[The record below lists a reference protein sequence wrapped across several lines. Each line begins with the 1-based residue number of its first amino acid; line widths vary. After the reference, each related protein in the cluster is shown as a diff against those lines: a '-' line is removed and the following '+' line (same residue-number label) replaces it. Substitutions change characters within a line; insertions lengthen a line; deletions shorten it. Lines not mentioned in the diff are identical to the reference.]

1 MTLGLDPQP
10 AASSSRPGWPGRGGR
25 ERAVAMV
32 LVGIVSVQSGSALA
46 TELFDRIGPE
56 GAVFVRTGFAAVILL
71 ALSRPGLAHVRQ
83 AGYRETFLFGLTFLG
98 MNGLFYASLDRIP
111 LGAAVTLEFVGPL
124 GVAILGSRRR
134 LDLLWAF
141 LAAAGIVLLSDG
153 LGSEGIFSLGAVMA
167 LGAGVF
173 WGLYIIRSARIGA
186 ALPGLGGLAMAVAI
200 SAVLISPL
208 GIAEGG
214 AELLDP
220 GTLAIGL
227 VVGVA
232 SSVIPYSLELEALR
246 RLPNAVFGVLMS
258 LEPAFAA
265 LIGFIALSQGLEPIE
280 LAAIALVV
288 VASAGALRATS
299 APPHD
304 S

>member
-1 MTLGLDPQP
+1 MAL
-10 AASSSRPGWPGRGGR
+10 
-25 ERAVAMV
+25 V
-32 LVGIVSVQSGSALA
+32 LFSIVSVQCGSALA
-46 TELFDRIGPE
+46 TKLFDRVGTE
-56 GAVFVRTGFAAVILL
+56 GAVFLRTSFAAAILL
-71 ALSRPGLAHVRQ
+71 ALSRPGISHIRQ
-83 AGYRETFLFGLTFLG
+83 AGYRQVFLFGLIFLG

-134 LDLLWAF
+134 VDLVWAF
-141 LAAAGIVLLSDG
+141 LAAAGIALLSDG
-153 LGSEGIFSLGAVMA
+153 LGSQGIFSLGAVMA
-167 LGAGVF
+167 LGAGAF
-173 WGLYIIRSARIGA
+173 WGAYIIQSARVGA

-214 AELLDP
+214 SELLAP
-220 GTLAIGL
+220 STLAIGL
-227 VVGVA
+227 AVGVI

-246 RLPNAVFGVLMS
+246 RLLNAVFGVLMS
-258 LEPAFAA
+258 LEPAVAT
-265 LIGFIALSQGLEPIE
+265 LIGFLALSQALDPVE

-288 VASAGALRATS
+288 IASAGALRSSS
-299 APPHD
+299 APPRD